1 MEVLERVCPRDKN
14 LAVIKYETVDDTQLN
29 FYLKDYLDEEPI
41 IYRNDNSTIGG
52 ASSVGIIWG
61 SNEKGIGI
69 NGYKL
74 RECVLQPID
83 KNFSGELEL
92 ELFSRYLQI
101 LGETVRVIE

>member
-1 MEVLERVCPRDKN
+1 MEALEKICPRDKN
-14 LAVIKYETVDDTQLN
+14 LAVIKYETLDDTQLN
-29 FYLKDYLDEEPI
+29 FYFKEYLDAGPI

-83 KNFSGELEL
+83 KSFSGELEI

-101 LGETVRVIE
+101 PGETVRVIG